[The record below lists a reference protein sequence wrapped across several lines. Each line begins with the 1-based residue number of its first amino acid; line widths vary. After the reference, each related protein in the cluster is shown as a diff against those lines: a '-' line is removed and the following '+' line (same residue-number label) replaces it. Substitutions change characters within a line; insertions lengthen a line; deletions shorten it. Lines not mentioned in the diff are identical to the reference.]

1 MERIRYS
8 KKDETLIKSEQ
19 SEKDLL
25 NGKTIIIS
33 FSLFFC
39 LFRKGEKIMRATK
52 QSESTMK
59 LTVTTDGLQN
69 LLDCGRPTAVEIV
82 IFV

>member
-1 MERIRYS
+1 
-8 KKDETLIKSEQ
+8 
-19 SEKDLL
+19 
-25 NGKTIIIS
+25 
-33 FSLFFC
+33 
-39 LFRKGEKIMRATK
+39 MRATK